1 MIQATQ
7 VSTCKHNS
15 RYIDNTLKFN
25 DFFCWDVKMQ
35 LNNHHDASK
44 MTLRKCLYNE
54 IWPSYG
60 PLCIDMQRK
69 KIEEIV
75 LLHLQSTD

>member
-1 MIQATQ
+1 MHYETLDHFISFHVHIVSVLIGHFVNHMIA
-7 VSTCKHNS
+7 VYSMKH
-15 RYIDNTLKFN
+15 
-25 DFFCWDVKMQ
+25 
-35 LNNHHDASK
+35 HHDASK